1 MGGMIVRKEFFMKNL
16 KDYSLLELCQLYNEL
31 YIMLDYEEH
40 FLPCSPSKLIC
51 YMDMLAKYIEV
62 LISDEK

>member
-1 MGGMIVRKEFFMKNL
+1 MMRVKNIFNMKNL
-16 KDYSLLELCQLYNEL
+16 KEYSLLELCQLYNEL

-62 LISDEK
+62 LISEKD